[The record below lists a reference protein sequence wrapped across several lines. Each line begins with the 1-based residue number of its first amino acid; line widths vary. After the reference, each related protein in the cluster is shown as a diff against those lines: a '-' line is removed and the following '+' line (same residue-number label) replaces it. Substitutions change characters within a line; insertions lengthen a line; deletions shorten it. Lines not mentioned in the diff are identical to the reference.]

1 TDEDIYQAII
11 NREEDMKHICDIYRL
26 EVTKR
31 VYSIGNERVLV
42 AHYGNRLR
50 ISKLSTALFF
60 CALRNL
66 QRTLR
71 MQR

>member
-1 TDEDIYQAII
+1 MEVY
-11 NREEDMKHICDIYRL
+11 EY

>member
-1 TDEDIYQAII
+1 MLVSVISIGTAELVFVPLLD
-11 NREEDMKHICDIYRL
+11 

>member
-1 TDEDIYQAII
+1 M
-11 NREEDMKHICDIYRL
+11 RLLVLYRNFSDL
-26 EVTKR
+26 YREVTKR

>member
-1 TDEDIYQAII
+1 MGHKIFISY
-11 NREEDMKHICDIYRL
+11 

>member
-1 TDEDIYQAII
+1 
-11 NREEDMKHICDIYRL
+11 MKKIVVLSD